1 MGAAF
6 RGSGASRKTRTGSRR
21 FQREHPSGWGKPEI
35 EAGAWINIPRPVAPG
50 ALGYDEMKNF
60 LKSFLRDES
69 GASAAEYALILVV
82 VGVAIVGAAG
92 FLSDAIGDA
101 MSDTASII
109 NER

>member
-60 LKSFLRDES
+60 LKSFLRLARRFLGPEVRHV
-69 GASAAEYALILVV
+69 EFTQT
-82 VGVAIVGAAG
+82 GVIQLPGRT
-92 FLSDAIGDA
+92 D
-101 MSDTASII
+101 
-109 NER
+109 